1 MNPIVHTTHGDILGE
16 IRGSVSIFRGIPYGG
31 SCDGVNRFL
40 PPVPAENWD
49 GIRDCTKNGPIAM
62 QFGGSIS
69 GSQGLGP
76 YFSGGEPEKFGVADE
91 KQSENCLVLNVLTP
105 GADDKKRPV
114 LVYFHGGGFATGT
127 GSIVLGSDRLV
138 SEEDI
143 VVVGVNHRLNVFGY
157 LYLGAMDKKYAESG
171 MAGILDLVLSLEW
184 VRDNISAF
192 GGDPDNV
199 TIMGESGGGS
209 KVSHLLALPCAKGLF
224 RHAVVESGSNPVAAL
239 SREDAAKGA
248 ALLIEKLGLGSW
260 RELLTIDAEK
270 IHAALADPEL
280 KAAMRFSP
288 VADDVYIAYN
298 EKKEFYSP
306 ECSRDVTVAIGCS
319 EEEMACFTDYATM
332 VQTDESLRDDLL
344 KPQTGSRIFW
354 GDGSLCTENN
364 VDRVLQVLDEIKKPG
379 DDAVHLY
386 QKVLSISSFGK
397 GAYEQT
403 RAMAGDA
410 LRTKPTF
417 SYAVKYDTPQKDQGN
432 VPYAAHTSDLPLQMR
447 VVLHPEAE
455 FLSRI
460 MANAM
465 GAFVRSGDPSTPEYP
480 WPAYEP
486 ETELSM
492 VFDDE
497 CRVER
502 HPFIPLYDACKAR

>member
-199 TIMGESGGGS
+199 TIMGESGGGG
-209 KVSHLLALPCAKGLF
+209 KVSTLLAMPRAQGLF
-224 RHAVVESGSNPVAAL
+224 HKAIVESGSMPPGTV
-239 SREDAAKGA
+239 SRDDAARNT
-248 ALLIEKLGLGSW
+248 EKLFETLGLAIGDTDSLCKLPAY
-260 RELLTIDAEK
+260 EI
-270 IHAALADPEL
+270 L
-280 KAAMRFSP
+280 KASAQQPGFSFSP
-288 VADDVYIAYN
+288 VADDINLAYN
-298 EKKEFYSP
+298 PDRGMAP
-306 ECSRDVTVAIGCS
+306 ETARDIPVMVGSSEDEMAVFMPPAAFDVTWENLPEKLVARGIP
-319 EEEMACFTDYATM
+319 A
-332 VQTDESLRDDLL
+332 
-344 KPQTGSRIFW
+344 
-354 GDGSLCTENN
+354 
-364 VDRVLQVLDEIKKPG
+364 DRVQDYINVYRKT
-379 DDAVHLY
+379 
-386 QKVLSISSFGK
+386 GK
-397 GAYEQT
+397 
-403 RAMAGDA
+403 
-410 LRTKPTF
+410 
-417 SYAVKYDTPQKDQGN
+417 SGN
-432 VPYAAHTSDLPLQMR
+432 DAAHTFMYIVSTEGMLGWNSHLQAEALAAQGRAPVYQYLIRYDAPHPTIPGRCMAWHTADLPLQFR
-447 VVLHPEAE
+447 IVLYSESEA
-455 FLSRI
+455 LSKTYAR
-460 MANAM
+460 AWA
-465 GAFVRSGDPSTPEYP
+465 AFARTGDPSTTELE
-480 WPAYEP
+480 WPAYTAE
-486 ETELSM
+486 SGAVM
-492 VFDDE
+492 IFDDI
-497 CRVER
+497 CHVEKE
-502 HPFIPLYDACKAR
+502 PLAPITALHNSPSPQRMEDF